1 MDVLLFISKFIYRI
15 RYKLF
20 VGTLLTTLFVAYFT
34 QFMPKTYTVNT
45 SIYTGFASNTGLDE
59 DSKTDWLQLNSTF
72 DNLINLV
79 RAKKTLENVSIQ
91 LFAQDMIYGN
101 PVEDNL
107 YINAKTFRDLQKI
120 VPKDVAKLIDKNSF
134 EKTVENLKNYKQ
146 EMPDNFMFNLF
157 NLKHPHYSYSALKDV
172 VIKRIG
178 NSDMLEISYK
188 TNDPGI
194 ALNTVKLINV
204 ELVKSYDD
212 LRYNAT
218 KDVSKYYDEQL
229 KKLKSELRE
238 LEDTLTEYN
247 VRNRIINYSE
257 QTKAIAIS
265 FTDYENRYEQAMRD
279 YKSSSELI
287 AKFEGQMDVKNKL
300 TQNNSEFLKALDE
313 VSTINRKITEI
324 EIFNTGENLE
334 DNKELQE
341 YRNKLKEVEKN
352 ISKLSNNINE
362 YKYSKEGVSLESVVG
377 QWLMEV
383 IKNTKVKAELSVL
396 DERRNDFNKQYE
408 TFSPIG
414 TQLKRKEREIQI
426 TEQAYLDAMHGLNL
440 ALQKQKNIQ
449 LTSAS
454 LTTIT
459 PPSYP
464 LFSDGSKRSL
474 FVVASFIG
482 SFVFILGC
490 CLVIELMDR
499 TLRDP
504 LRAERLTGI
513 EVLGALIGWK
523 HLKYRG
529 YTRAINRKATA
540 YICNRIH
547 SYNKIG
553 KTTIVNL
560 ISTEARE
567 GKSFLAKYMI
577 DYWALAGMKVKYVSY
592 DVDFMPKSKEYVY
605 ASNYGTLLPNI
616 ANEEFDILLVECAP
630 LSLYSIPLA
639 LLKEAN
645 INLLVANARRVWKES
660 DTMQVKALKETSTPL
675 YMLLNNANRN
685 VVEEFTGQ
693 LPPYSSE
700 QSFIRRIF
708 LLGLTAEN
716 TAVK

>member
-553 KTTIVNL
+553 KTTIINL